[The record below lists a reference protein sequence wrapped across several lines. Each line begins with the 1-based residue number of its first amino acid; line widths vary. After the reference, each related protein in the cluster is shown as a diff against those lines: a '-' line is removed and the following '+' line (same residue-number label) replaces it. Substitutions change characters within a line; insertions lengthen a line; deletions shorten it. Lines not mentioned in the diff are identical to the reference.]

1 MSKKSKRAG
10 SSGASSPA
18 PQSAPGSAKGRGL
31 VVAIALA
38 LVVAIV
44 GVIVFVLQGPDPAR
58 HPALESAHSPS
69 VGEATAKV
77 HVVEFLDP
85 ACETCAAFF
94 PFVKQL
100 MAENPGRMRLST
112 RLVPLHQ
119 GADVVVAMLEA
130 SRAQDKY
137 WQSLEVLLAR
147 QELWVHDH
155 VVKPELA
162 RQVLAG
168 VGLDWARLEA
178 DMKSPA
184 VAERMKKD
192 REDAAALKVTKTP
205 EYFVNGRQMD
215 TFGRQQLRR
224 LVLDAISRAY

>member
-1 MSKKSKRAG
+1 MSRKSKSNRATP
-10 SSGASSPA
+10 AAAPA
-18 PQSAPGSAKGRGL
+18 PQPAAGRRGL
-31 VVAIALA
+31 IIAIALA
-38 LVVAIV
+38 FVVAIV
-44 GVIVFVLQGPDPAR
+44 GVIALVLQGPDPSR

-85 ACETCAAFF
+85 ACETCAAFY

-100 MAENPGRMRLST
+100 MAENPGRLRLTT
-112 RLVPLHQ
+112 RLIPLHK
-119 GADVVVAMLEA
+119 GADEVVAMLEA

-137 WQSLEVLLAR
+137 WQSLEVLLSK

-162 RQVLAG
+162 RQALAG

-184 VAERMKKD
+184 VAERLQKD

-224 LVLDAISRAY
+224 LVLDAISKAY